1 MPTIDY
7 TSRDFSTIMEAL
19 KIHIQTKFSATWK
32 DFYASQMGM
41 AWMELCAY
49 IFDVLSFYLDVQA
62 NESYLPTARDR
73 ESILNIG
80 KMVGYQLRPP
90 TSASVT
96 VLCSISGA
104 QGVDVI
110 AQAGTQVTT
119 GTGVVFE
126 FLTDQR
132 IPTGQ
137 LSANLTVAEGVTQ
150 NDTFVSDG
158 ATFQRLQ
165 LTLAN
170 VINGSI
176 TVTVN
181 GVEWTQVDS
190 LVYGD
195 ETSQVYALDYDVD
208 NFGYVSFGNGT
219 FGLIPPIGSTIAVA
233 YRIGGGLQGN
243 INVGEI
249 NQTVQGYLDGTLP
262 AQFATV
268 TVYNADRGSGG
279 LEQETADYA
288 RYWIPRWIRTN
299 GRAVTEEDFDTLGTA
314 FTDPTLG
321 SFAAV
326 KAKLKQEV
334 PELNTIELYT
344 WARDSVGDLV
354 AASAALK
361 AALFAYFM
369 NNGPDAV
376 RVVCTDVE
384 VLDGDVVYI
393 DVDSTVKV
401 DSAYAAAAVSSAVT
415 SALDELFSS
424 SLTLPGQD
432 LRLSHIY
439 DAIQGVDGVT
449 YATITSV
456 TASYKLTPTLGTAVG
471 VIAQW
476 TGTFAQLP
484 LASSVR
490 FETTGGQVVTDD
502 GDGNLTGDVNPTG
515 VNTVNY
521 ETAAYNVTFAA
532 IPVAGEIVTAELR
545 YVLDYQRGEL
555 EDTANGTESRFM
567 DAVAYPPVVENTF
580 ALTDGT
586 QVAVDDGSGNLTGDV
601 DPTGNNVVN
610 YSTGAYD
617 VTFTLP
623 PAASAEIRSTYRQK
637 LLTPS
642 EDIPITKYQWAE
654 KGIFS
659 VTTE

>member
-1 MPTIDY
+1 
-7 TSRDFSTIMEAL
+7 
-19 KIHIQTKFSATWK
+19 
-32 DFYASQMGM
+32 
-41 AWMELCAY
+41 
-49 IFDVLSFYLDVQA
+49 
-62 NESYLPTARDR
+62 
-73 ESILNIG
+73 
-80 KMVGYQLRPP
+80 
-90 TSASVT
+90 
-96 VLCSISGA
+96 
-104 QGVDVI
+104 
-110 AQAGTQVTT
+110 
-119 GTGVVFE
+119 
-126 FLTDQR
+126 
-132 IPTGQ
+132 
-137 LSANLTVAEGVTQ
+137 
-150 NDTFVSDG
+150 
-158 ATFQRLQ
+158 
-165 LTLAN
+165 
-170 VINGSI
+170 
-176 TVTVN
+176 
-181 GVEWTQVDS
+181 
-190 LVYGD
+190 
-195 ETSQVYALDYDVD
+195 
-208 NFGYVSFGNGT
+208 
-219 FGLIPPIGSTIAVA
+219 
-233 YRIGGGLQGN
+233 
-243 INVGEI
+243 
-249 NQTVQGYLDGTLP
+249 
-262 AQFATV
+262 
-268 TVYNADRGSGG
+268 
-279 LEQETADYA
+279 
-288 RYWIPRWIRTN
+288 
-299 GRAVTEEDFDTLGTA
+299 
-314 FTDPTLG
+314 
-321 SFAAV
+321 
-326 KAKLKQEV
+326 
-334 PELNTIELYT
+334 
-344 WARDSVGDLV
+344 
-354 AASAALK
+354 
-361 AALFAYFM
+361 
-369 NNGPDAV
+369 
-376 RVVCTDVE
+376 
-384 VLDGDVVYI
+384 
-393 DVDSTVKV
+393 V